1 MACVL
6 EKKKKYNSDFPGSPV
21 IKDSML
27 PTQGSWVSF
36 LVGELR
42 SGMPHSAVKKK
53 QSKSAKRSPYSA
65 TSMAS
70 KGREDDLRFFS
81 SFRDWPFLYQVT

>member
-1 MACVL
+1 M
-6 EKKKKYNSDFPGSPV
+6 KKKKYNSDFPGSPV

-42 SGMPHSAVKKK
+42 SGMPHSAVKNTK
-53 QSKSAKRSPYSA
+53 
-65 TSMAS
+65 
-70 KGREDDLRFFS
+70 
-81 SFRDWPFLYQVT
+81 